1 MGKRLRQQ
9 RAGRGSSTF
18 IAPTWRRIAPIKYP
32 SWLHELLENSEQ
44 PIKGIVKEIDSESG
58 REAPLALIS
67 LGDGKEF
74 YTIAA
79 EGIFEKS
86 ECFIGK
92 NVPIKAG
99 NITQIGSLPEGT
111 LIFNIER
118 RYADGGKFVRAA
130 GSYATVFS
138 QTIDGTIVSLPSGKL
153 IKLDKRCL
161 ATIGVIAGGG
171 KIEKPL
177 LKAGKKYHI
186 SKAKSFKWPTVRG
199 KAMYAASHP
208 HGGGAHPK
216 GGRPVKKTSPPGK
229 KVGYYGP
236 RRTGRRKG

>member
-9 RAGRGSSTF
+9 RAGRGSPTF
-18 IAPTWRRIAPIKYP
+18 IAPTWRKIAPIRYP
-32 SWLHELLENSEQ
+32 AWLYELIENSEQ
-44 PIKGIVKEIDSESG
+44 SIKGIIKEIISESG
-58 REAPLALIS
+58 REAPIALIS
-67 LGDGKEF
+67 LENGKEF
-74 YTIAA
+74 YAIAA
-79 EGIFEKS
+79 EGIFEKG

-92 NVPIKAG
+92 NVPVKVG

-118 RYADGGKFVRAA
+118 RPTDGGKLVRAA
-130 GSYATVFS
+130 GTYATVFS
-138 QTIDGTIVSLPSGKL
+138 QTTDGTIVSLPSGKL
-153 IKLDKRCL
+153 IKLNKKCL

-186 SKAKSFKWPTVRG
+186 SKAKSFKWPMVRG

-229 KVGYYGP
+229 KVGYYGS